1 MSRFALL
8 ILDLS
13 SEAAAICNIQF
24 TIKLSLIIT
33 KSILIVKSTDSTE
46 KSKRF
51 TSQSSLQA
59 ITRYISDTNFFQ
71 RTVEFHRGFFVTPEY
86 HQSLSNLDF
95 YTIRSITMFLKVLNK
110 FKSAYKNLNYYLL
123 LT

>member
-33 KSILIVKSTDSTE
+33 KSILIVKFIDSTE

-59 ITRYISDTNFFQ
+59 FTRYISDMNFFQ
-71 RTVEFHRGFFVTPEY
+71 RTVEFHRFFVTPEY